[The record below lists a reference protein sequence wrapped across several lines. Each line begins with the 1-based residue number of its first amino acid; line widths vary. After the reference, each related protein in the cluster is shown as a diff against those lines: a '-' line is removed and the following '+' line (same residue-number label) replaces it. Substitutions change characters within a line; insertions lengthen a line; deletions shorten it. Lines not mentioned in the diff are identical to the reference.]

1 MRILVTAAFV
11 GAAIASAAV
20 PAFAD
25 GDPVT
30 GIVQGVTAG
39 SDSDDI
45 SGDSVRHTT
54 DIDIQKTPMDNPTPG
69 LVQEVVNKLT
79 G

>member
-11 GAAIASAAV
+11 GAAIAAAAV

-25 GDPVT
+25 GDPAT
-30 GIVQGVTAG
+30 GILQGVTAG
-39 SDSDDI
+39 SDSDGI
-45 SGDSVRHTT
+45 SGNSVRHTT
-54 DIDIQKTPMDNPTPG
+54 DIEIQKTPMDDPAPG
-69 LVQEVVNKLT
+69 LVQEVVKKLT

>member
-11 GAAIASAAV
+11 GAAIAAAAV

-30 GIVQGVTAG
+30 GILPGVTAG
-39 SDSDDI
+39 SDSDDV
-45 SGDSVRHTT
+45 SGNPVRHTT
-54 DIDIQKTPMDNPTPG
+54 DIDIQKTPMDNLTPG
-69 LVQEVVNKLT
+69 LVQEVVKKLR